1 MARNMKIEHVE
12 GKNNGNV
19 MLYALSTCVWCKM
32 TKKLLT
38 DLGVAYDYTFVDLLQ
53 DTEREEALK
62 ELKKFNPSCSFPT
75 VIIDGRAIVGY
86 QEAKIREA
94 FKNG

>member
-1 MARNMKIEHVE
+1 MKVEHVE
-12 GKNNGNV
+12 GKKNGTV

-38 DLGVAYDYTFVDLLQ
+38 ELGVAYDYAFVDLLQ
-53 DTEREEALK
+53 GTEQDEAIREVK
-62 ELKKFNPSCSFPT
+62 IVNPSGSFPT
-75 VIIDGRAIVGY
+75 LVVDGRAIVGY

-94 FKNG
+94 LK

>member
-1 MARNMKIEHVE
+1 MAVTHVD
-12 GKNNGNV
+12 GKNAGPV

-38 DLGVAYDYTFVDLLQ
+38 DLGVAFDYTFVDLLQ
-53 DTEREEALK
+53 GAEQDATIK
-62 ELKKFNPSCSFPT
+62 EVKTVNPSCSFPT
-75 VIIDGRAIVGY
+75 LVVNGQCIVGY

-94 FKNG
+94 LKNG